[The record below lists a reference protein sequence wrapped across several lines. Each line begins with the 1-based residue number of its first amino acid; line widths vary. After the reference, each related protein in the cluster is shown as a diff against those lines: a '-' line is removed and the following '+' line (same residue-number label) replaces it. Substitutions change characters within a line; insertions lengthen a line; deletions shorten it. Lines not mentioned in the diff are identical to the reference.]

1 MFPAAGLDD
10 VGTDRE
16 VLDFYH
22 YVPPRR
28 QSQAISH
35 PVFRDPPRSPTRA
48 GSDGRF
54 LHKLPRPGPCHPG
67 TGAKLQSARPK
78 GDASPPICKGSPVRN
93 FDLMIIGAGSGNSVI
108 GPEHD
113 DWRIAVVERGPFGGT
128 CLNVGCIPSKM
139 FVYAAEMAELA
150 SDSERLGV
158 HTRFDGADWP
168 SIRDRIFGRIDPIAQ
183 GGRTY
188 REDLPNITVYADNG
202 RFVGRRQV
210 AIGKEVISA
219 DRIVVAAGGRPT
231 VPPVPGLADCGYHT
245 SDTIM
250 RLDRLPERL
259 LVIGAGYIA
268 AELGGVLGA
277 FGSRV
282 TFLLRGDTFLRRE
295 DHDISSRFTAAYA
308 RRFDVRMHTRLQEV
322 RRDGDEVVI
331 KLADRDGASSEV
343 RGDELL
349 VATGRRPNTDQ
360 LDVAS
365 GGIAVDSR
373 GFIVTDDQLR
383 TNIDGVWALGDITN
397 PVQLK
402 HVANHE
408 ARVVRHNLT
417 HPDDPATVDH
427 RFIPHAVFGYPQI
440 GSVGVTEQECR
451 QQDLPYVSHVQAY
464 GAAAYGWAMEDT
476 DSVAKVIAHRDTRR
490 LLGAHIIGPQA
501 PTLIQQL
508 IQGMH
513 FGLTVDQMATG
524 QYYIHPALPEVV
536 EQALLEL

>member
-1 MFPAAGLDD
+1 M
-10 VGTDRE
+10 
-16 VLDFYH
+16 
-22 YVPPRR
+22 
-28 QSQAISH
+28 
-35 PVFRDPPRSPTRA
+35 
-48 GSDGRF
+48 
-54 LHKLPRPGPCHPG
+54 
-67 TGAKLQSARPK
+67 
-78 GDASPPICKGSPVRN
+78 RN
-93 FDLMIIGAGSGNSVI
+93 FDLMIIGTGSGNSVI

-113 DWRIAVVERGPFGGT
+113 GWQIAVVERGPFGGT

-150 SDSERLGV
+150 SDSRRLGV
-158 HTRFDGADWP
+158 HTRFDGVDWP
-168 SIRDRIFGRIDPIAQ
+168 SIRDRIFGRIDPIAE

-188 REDLPNITVYADNG
+188 REELPNVTVYPTSA
-202 RFVGRRQV
+202 RFVGRKRV
-210 AIGKEVISA
+210 AVGEEVISA
-219 DRIVVAAGGRPT
+219 DRIVLAAGGRPT
-231 VPPVPGLADCGYHT
+231 VPPVPGLTDTGYHT

-250 RLDRLPERL
+250 RLDQLPERL

-277 FGSRV
+277 FGSKV

-295 DHDISSRFTAAYA
+295 DHDISSRFTDAYQ
-308 RRFDVRMHTRLQEV
+308 RRFDVRTHTRLLEV

-331 KLADRDGASSEV
+331 KLGERDGSTSEV

-360 LDVAS
+360 LDAEA
-365 GGIAVDSR
+365 GGIAVDGR
-373 GFIVTDDQLR
+373 GFVVTDDQLR
-383 TNIDGVWALGDITN
+383 TNVEGVWALGDITN

-417 HPDDPATVDH
+417 NPDTPATVDH
-427 RFIPHAVFGYPQI
+427 RFVPHAVFGFPQI
-440 GSVGVTEQECR
+440 AGVGLTEEECR
-451 QQDLPYVSHVQAY
+451 HQDLPFISHVQPYA
-464 GAAAYGWAMEDT
+464 AAAYGWAMEDT
-476 DSVAKVIAHRDTRR
+476 ESVAKVIAHAETRR

-513 FGLTVDQMATG
+513 FDLTVDQMAAG

>member
-1 MFPAAGLDD
+1 M
-10 VGTDRE
+10 
-16 VLDFYH
+16 
-22 YVPPRR
+22 
-28 QSQAISH
+28 
-35 PVFRDPPRSPTRA
+35 
-48 GSDGRF
+48 
-54 LHKLPRPGPCHPG
+54 
-67 TGAKLQSARPK
+67 
-78 GDASPPICKGSPVRN
+78 RN
-93 FDLMIIGAGSGNSVI
+93 FDLMIIGTGSGNSVI

-113 DWRIAVVERGPFGGT
+113 GWDIAIVERGPFGGT

-150 SDSERLGV
+150 SDSDRLGV

-168 SIRDRIFGRIDPIAQ
+168 SIRDRVFGRIDPIAE
-183 GGRTY
+183 GGRDY
-188 REDLPNITVYADNG
+188 REGLPNVTVYAGTG
-202 RFVGRRQV
+202 RFVGPKRV
-210 AIGKEVISA
+210 AVGDEVITA
-219 DRIVVAAGGRPT
+219 ERIVVAAGGRPT
-231 VPPVPGLADCGYHT
+231 VPPVPGLAGCGYHT

-250 RLDRLPERL
+250 RLDKLPERL

-268 AELGGVLGA
+268 AELGGVMGA
-277 FGSRV
+277 FGSKV

-295 DHDISSRFTAAYA
+295 DHDISSRFTAAYS
-308 RRFDVRMHTRLQEV
+308 RRFDVRTHTRLLEA

-331 KLADRDGASSEV
+331 SLVDMDGKSVEL

-349 VATGRRPNTDQ
+349 VATGRRPNTDR
-360 LDVAS
+360 LDVAA
-365 GGIAVDSR
+365 GGIATDGR
-373 GFIVTDDQLR
+373 GFVGTDDQLR
-383 TNIDGVWALGDITN
+383 TNVEGVWALGDITN
-397 PVQLK
+397 PIQLK

-417 HPDDPATVDH
+417 NPNDPATVDH

-440 GSVGVTEQECR
+440 ASVGLTEHECR
-451 QQDLPYVSHVQAY
+451 RRSLPYTSHVQPY
-464 GAAAYGWAMEDT
+464 SAAAYGWAMEDT
-476 DSVAKVIAHRDTRR
+476 DSVAKVIAHAETRR

-513 FGLTVDQMATG
+513 FDLTVDQMARG

>member
-1 MFPAAGLDD
+1 M
-10 VGTDRE
+10 
-16 VLDFYH
+16 
-22 YVPPRR
+22 
-28 QSQAISH
+28 
-35 PVFRDPPRSPTRA
+35 
-48 GSDGRF
+48 
-54 LHKLPRPGPCHPG
+54 
-67 TGAKLQSARPK
+67 
-78 GDASPPICKGSPVRN
+78 RN
-93 FDLMIIGAGSGNSVI
+93 FDLMIIGTGSGNSVI

-113 DWRIAVVERGPFGGT
+113 DWDVTIVERGRFGGT

-158 HTRFDGADWP
+158 RTRFEGADWP
-168 SIRDRIFGRIDPIAQ
+168 SIRDRVFGRIDPIAE
-183 GGRTY
+183 GGRVY
-188 REDLPNITVYADNG
+188 REELPNVTVYSGTG
-202 RFVGRRQV
+202 RFVGPKQV
-210 AIGKEVISA
+210 AVGDEVISA
-219 DRIVVAAGGRPT
+219 DRIVIAAGGRPT
-231 VPPVPGLADCGYHT
+231 VPPVPGLAGSGYHT

-250 RLDRLPERL
+250 RLDHLPERL

-268 AELGGVLGA
+268 AELGGVMGA
-277 FGSRV
+277 FGSEV

-295 DHDISSRFTAAYA
+295 DHDISSRFTAAYS
-308 RRFDVRMHTRLQEV
+308 RRFDVRTHTRLLEA

-331 KLADRDGASSEV
+331 NLVDKDGIRV
-343 RGDELL
+343 DLRGDELL
-349 VATGRRPNTDQ
+349 VATGRRPNTDR
-360 LDVAS
+360 LDVAA

-373 GFIVTDDQLR
+373 GFVISDEQLR
-383 TNIDGVWALGDITN
+383 TNVDGVWALGDITN

-408 ARVVRHNLT
+408 ARVVSHNLT
-417 HPDDPATVDH
+417 NPKDPITVDH

-440 GSVGVTEQECR
+440 ASVGLTEHECR
-451 QQDLPYVSHVQAY
+451 RRQIPYVSHTQPYA
-464 GAAAYGWAMEDT
+464 AAAYGWAMEDT
-476 DSVAKVIAHRDTRR
+476 DSVAKVIAHAETRR

-513 FGLTVDQMATG
+513 FDLTVEQMARG